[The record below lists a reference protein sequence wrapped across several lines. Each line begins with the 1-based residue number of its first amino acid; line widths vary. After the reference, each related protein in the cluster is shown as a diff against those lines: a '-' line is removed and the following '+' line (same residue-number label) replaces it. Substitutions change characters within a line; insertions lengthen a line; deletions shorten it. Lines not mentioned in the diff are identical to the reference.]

1 MSQPDLQNSF
11 THTFHREP
19 YAAIDPTLP
28 ALSVTGKTVVIT
40 GGNQGIGRAITNAF
54 AAAGASHIAI
64 IARNAT
70 SMAETKA
77 FVEKNHPATA
87 VHAYAASI
95 TEAEKVASAF
105 ADIRSNIGEPDILIL
120 CAGVASD
127 STTLPTQFD
136 DLFKNFEV
144 NFKGNLI
151 VSNNFLP
158 PDRPKMGK
166 VLINISTGAAH
177 VYAPK
182 RSLYG
187 ASKVAFVH
195 VLAHMHNE
203 EKGNGVRIMNMHPGT
218 VLTEMARAVGLSETS
233 GYKWD
238 DGISPFMPS
247 LAVVPIHFPML
258 YHTCICPLTD
268 TLLVD
273 LPGHFAVWLA
283 SPEAAFLAGRFVWA
297 NWDVEELKA
306 RAKEIEESLNLLKI
320 GLIGEPVA
328 AVANPVSLDA

>member
-238 DGISPFMPS
+238 D
-247 LAVVPIHFPML
+247 
-258 YHTCICPLTD
+258 
-268 TLLVD
+268 VD